1 MATTSY
7 SNQRVSKLRQ
17 NPCQVR
23 PPENIRN
30 LSASRR
36 YLWVRTTV
44 SIVWRA
50 VSISE
55 SELQATEET
64 VGCVAHPPIK
74 VIKCDS
80 KSFLPIGGLHEDRLC
95 DTLQATAPA
104 NVRTDRQASL
114 LHIESNLD
122 RLGLLSPTHG
132 QRFRRRSGQI
142 TLQSILINKPKF
154 LKAICH
160 AEIRKNEIPRSMVV
174 EALSW

>member
-7 SNQRVSKLRQ
+7 SNQRESKLRQ

-80 KSFLPIGGLHEDRLC
+80 KSFLAIGGLHEDRLC

-104 NVRTDRQASL
+104 NVKTDRQASL

-122 RLGLLSPTHG
+122 RLGLSSPTHG
-132 QRFRRRSGQI
+132 QQI
-142 TLQSILINKPKF
+142 TLQSILINKPKL

-160 AEIRKNEIPRSMVV
+160 AEIRKNEIPTSMVV